1 MYVSERIAAITKEN
15 TKLFKRIEGAK
26 ASIDNNHNQMMKS
39 MQHSTSKEALQK
51 SGRNAPGGNSAL
63 ATKNSHSKPKP
74 IKLES
79 LNHNVRM
86 REQERIEQANAE
98 NMKWLQAVKPS
109 IDVRK

>member
-1 MYVSERIAAITKEN
+1 
-15 TKLFKRIEGAK
+15 
-26 ASIDNNHNQMMKS
+26 MKS
-39 MQHSTSKEALQK
+39 MQHSTSKETLQK
-51 SGRNAPGGNSAL
+51 SGRNVPGGGNSAL
-63 ATKNSHSKPKP
+63 ATKNSQAKPTKP

-79 LNHNVRM
+79 LNINVRM